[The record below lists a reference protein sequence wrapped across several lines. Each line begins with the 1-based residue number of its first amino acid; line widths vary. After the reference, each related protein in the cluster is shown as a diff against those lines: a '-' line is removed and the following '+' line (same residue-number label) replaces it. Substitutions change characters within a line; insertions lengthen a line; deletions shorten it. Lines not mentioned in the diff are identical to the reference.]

1 MTFAT
6 VLMRKLSKQIFSIS
20 FLDVKLK
27 DDLALK
33 AVVKR
38 HLGQLEASIRL
49 FGWQSFS
56 GEEEDSQTFDFNSD
70 RLNELD
76 G

>member
-1 MTFAT
+1 
-6 VLMRKLSKQIFSIS
+6 
-20 FLDVKLK
+20 LK
-27 DDLALK
+27 EDLALK

>member
-1 MTFAT
+1 
-6 VLMRKLSKQIFSIS
+6 MRKLSKQIFSIS

-27 DDLALK
+27 EDLALK

-49 FGWQSFS
+49 FEWLSFS
-56 GEEEDSQTFDFNSD
+56 REEVDSQTFDFNLD
-70 RLNELD
+70 RLNELV

>member
-1 MTFAT
+1 
-6 VLMRKLSKQIFSIS
+6 MRKLPAQLFSIS

-27 DDLALK
+27 EDLAVK

-38 HLGQLEASIRL
+38 HLRQLEASIRL
-49 FGWQSFS
+49 FGWLSFS
-56 GEEEDSQTFDFNSD
+56 REEVDSQTFDFNSD